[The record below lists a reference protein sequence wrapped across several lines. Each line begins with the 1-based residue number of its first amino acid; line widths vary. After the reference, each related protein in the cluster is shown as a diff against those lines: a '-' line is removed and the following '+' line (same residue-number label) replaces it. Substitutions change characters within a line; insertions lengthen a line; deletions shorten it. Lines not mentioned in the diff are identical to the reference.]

1 MLSNIKDL
9 VQRLETLEIPL
20 AYEAF
25 ENEQEPPFICY
36 LIPDSEYD
44 GPDDMVLIGEHQ
56 ATVEL
61 YTAQRDFALESKV
74 IGVLSGY
81 GEITVHSEYI
91 KEENMNVT
99 YFDFSFIE
107 KIS

>member
-1 MLSNIKDL
+1 MLSDIKDL
-9 VQRLETLEIPL
+9 IQRLETLKLPL

-25 ENEQEPPFICY
+25 EDEQDLPYLCY

-44 GPDDMVLIGEHQ
+44 GPDNMVLKGEHQ

-61 YTAQRDFALESKV
+61 YSVQRDFALESEV
-74 IGVLSGY
+74 IGVLSAY

-99 YFDFSFIE
+99 YFDFSFVE